1 SGGPRGILP
10 AHLKAI
16 IRRKRGLRRLWATTR
31 CPRIKRELN
40 ELEAELAAKIS
51 SYRGYAWEERI
62 EEAREDPS
70 SVSLHRLC
78 RQLSNRPAPTCPLV
92 DERGN
97 RCFSAQARADVLAAM
112 LERQFVPNDSA
123 PSEAAFHQSVE
134 ESVASL
140 LSSPVPP
147 LGDGDLITP
156 SELRLSIKRM
166 KRRKAP
172 GEDGIPSLAFFHFPE
187 TVVSFMTRL
196 FNSILSTGHFPGI
209 WKLGK
214 VIALPKPG
222 KDRRN
227 PSSYRPITLL
237 SHVGKLFERL
247 LLRRVSPHILLR
259 PEQFGFRSGHS
270 TTLQLVRVMHH
281 LADRSNARQYTAAVF
296 LDIEKAFDRVWHAGL
311 IYKLLQNTDLQH
323 AYVRLLGSYLE
334 GRSFLVAVEGAK
346 SSVRPV
352 TAGVPQG
359 SVLAP
364 FLYALYTN
372 DIPTLEGNLQAWE
385 VDVKLALFADDSA
398 YFASSNFPS
407 AAISRM
413 QRLLDLL
420 PQWLDRWRVAV
431 NVGKTAALL
440 YGPVRIRV
448 VPKKLSLRGVNVV
461 FRTTV
466 RYLGCDID
474 RSLSMVAHVTESS
487 VRLSDWW

>member
-1 SGGPRGILP
+1 
-10 AHLKAI
+10 
-16 IRRKRGLRRLWATTR
+16 
-31 CPRIKRELN
+31 
-40 ELEAELAAKIS
+40 
-51 SYRGYAWEERI
+51 
-62 EEAREDPS
+62 
-70 SVSLHRLC
+70 
-78 RQLSNRPAPTCPLV
+78 
-92 DERGN
+92 
-97 RCFSAQARADVLAAM
+97 
-112 LERQFVPNDSA
+112 
-123 PSEAAFHQSVE
+123 
-134 ESVASL
+134 
-140 LSSPVPP
+140 
-147 LGDGDLITP
+147 
-156 SELRLSIKRM
+156 
-166 KRRKAP
+166 
-172 GEDGIPSLAFFHFPE
+172 
-187 TVVSFMTRL
+187 MTRL

-247 LLRRVSPHILLR
+247 LLRRVSPHILPR

-364 FLYALYTN
+364 VLYALYTN

-385 VDVKLALFADDSA
+385 ADVKLALFADDSA

-431 NVGKTAALL
+431 NVGKTAAILF
-440 YGPVRIRV
+440 GPVRTTV
-448 VPKKLSLRGVNVV
+448 VPGQLSLRDANVE
-461 FRTTV
+461 FRSSV
-466 RYLGCDID
+466 RYLGVD
-474 RSLSMVAHVTESS
+474 
-487 VRLSDWW
+487 